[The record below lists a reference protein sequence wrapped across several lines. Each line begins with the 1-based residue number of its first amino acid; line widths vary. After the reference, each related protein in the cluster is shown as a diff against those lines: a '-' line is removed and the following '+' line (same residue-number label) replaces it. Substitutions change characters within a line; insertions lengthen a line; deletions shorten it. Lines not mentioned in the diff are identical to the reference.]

1 VSVREHEAV
10 VVMVVM
16 MVVVAATPER
26 ESSATDLGQLLSRQR
41 LQPLPG

>member
-1 VSVREHEAV
+1 VV

-16 MVVVAATPER
+16 VVAATPER
-26 ESSATDLGQLLSRQR
+26 ESSAADLGQLLSRQR